1 MPDSDIVVNR
11 NRSWLPEAYILLIG
25 ANSEVINTYNFK
37 W

>member
-1 MPDSDIVVNR
+1 MPESDIVVNR
-11 NRSWLPEAYILLIG
+11 NRSWLHEAYILFIG